1 MKPRGGVQVPQGTE
15 APEMWEPYQIWHS
28 DLWECK
34 GCGSEIVVGHC
45 GSPISRDYMEDFER
59 TLTLSQSVV
68 NDC

>member
-15 APEMWEPYQIWHS
+15 APEMWEPYKVWNG

-34 GCGSEIVVGHC
+34 GCGNQIVVGNC
-45 GSPISRDYMEDFER
+45 IQSVDDYMMDFR
-59 TLTLSQSVV
+59 HALKQSQSNV